1 MIAGSIYVEHHL
13 LVLHGCVGF
22 GHVRALSQPAL
33 EPNFRRRRSRALWL
47 LRQLR
52 WNRAFVLG
60 AGVEHAFL
68 LLLEVT
74 LDGGDIWDCS
84 SQSAYQVPECKALE
98 RGVLVSPLA
107 SSSLMAHPNACY

>member
-1 MIAGSIYVEHHL
+1 MWSIIYLFCTVAWASGMFVLFRNQRSNPTSAGDA
-13 LVLHGCVGF
+13 
-22 GHVRALSQPAL
+22 HVRSGFSDNCAGIEL
-33 EPNFRRRRSRALWL
+33 
-47 LRQLR
+47 
-52 WNRAFVLG
+52 VLG